1 MPMQTQDYEQDPA
14 VVQRVAAGDVEA
26 FAILVKRYAGPLSHY
41 LSHRVE
47 DKHTA
52 DDLSQDVFLRAFRSL
67 SAGNFAGASS
77 LKTWLFTIANNIL
90 VDHYRHRA
98 RRPKLTD
105 HTQTLHTAD
114 TSTDPARLTERADQA
129 LYARQLIAA
138 LPEQQQQVVTM
149 KLFGQLS
156 FAEIA
161 EVLGCPVA
169 TARSRMRYGLLKIHE
184 TLATESQPEAIS

>member
-14 VVQRVAAGDVEA
+14 VVRRVEAGDVEA
-26 FAILVKRYAGPLSHY
+26 FAILVKRYAGPLSNY

-77 LKTWLFTIANNIL
+77 LKTWLFTIANNTLI
-90 VDHYRHRA
+90 DHYRYRA
-98 RRPKLTD
+98 RRPKLAE
-105 HTQTLHTAD
+105 HTSAKDTAD

-138 LPEQQQQVVTM
+138 LPEQQQQVVSM